1 MKKIQWLGVT
11 MVFLLTLL
19 GCDATAPNPTPNPPK
34 LGVRERALVQ
44 SSNRFGFSLFK
55 EVVAESNG
63 GNVFVSPLSV
73 SMALGMT
80 YNGSAS
86 ATQDAMKTVLG
97 FEGLS
102 EEQINGGY
110 RTLIDYLSLLDP
122 GVQMEIANSIWY
134 RQTLDVLQAF
144 VDVNRINFDALVSS
158 LNFDDPGAADTINAW
173 VNEKTRGKI
182 SGIVDK
188 PIDPALVMF
197 LINAVYFKGDW
208 TYRFDVAKTAPD
220 TFHAPSGDRTVSMMS
235 LHGDK
240 LPYMETS
247 DFQAIDLP
255 YGSGAFSLAI
265 LVPAAGHTVEELAST
280 LTPENWAT
288 WSGSFTVREGDVFLP
303 RFTLEYKTSLKA
315 ALVALGMGVA
325 FDSTLADFT
334 RIRTAGEL
342 FISDVKHK
350 TCVRVDEVGT
360 EAAAVTSVEIGVTSM
375 PLTFTVRVDRPFLI
389 VLHDKNSEALL
400 FMGRIVDPSSM

>member
-1 MKKIQWLGVT
+1 
-11 MVFLLTLL
+11 
-19 GCDATAPNPTPNPPK
+19 
-34 LGVRERALVQ
+34 
-44 SSNRFGFSLFK
+44 
-55 EVVAESNG
+55 
-63 GNVFVSPLSV
+63 
-73 SMALGMT
+73 
-80 YNGSAS
+80 
-86 ATQDAMKTVLG
+86 
-97 FEGLS
+97 
-102 EEQINGGY
+102 
-110 RTLIDYLSLLDP
+110 
-122 GVQMEIANSIWY
+122 MEIANSIWY